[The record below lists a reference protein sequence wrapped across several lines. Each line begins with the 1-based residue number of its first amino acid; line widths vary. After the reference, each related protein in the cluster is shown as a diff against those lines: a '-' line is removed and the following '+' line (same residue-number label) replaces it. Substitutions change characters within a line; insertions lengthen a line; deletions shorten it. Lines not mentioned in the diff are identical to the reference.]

1 MRAAILTLG
10 LVLYTVVSFAGSIAD
25 TYVIPVAGHVS
36 GANGETW
43 ITDVTLHNVGDST
56 IVVDLAGIGPDGDVI
71 SLNTES
77 ATIAAHETVALRD
90 VVRPSAVGALVVAG
104 SGPFTGTTRV
114 YTAGPA
120 GDVGTDVPAVN
131 EFLGPD
137 TGAAFLPGIISN
149 SRYRTNI
156 GFLAIADATD
166 LQFEITLL
174 DAAGT
179 PIGRRT
185 FEVAAG
191 RAAHRQFSSR
201 DIAPASFDSAT
212 ARVTLIAGD
221 GAITAYASVIDHASS
236 DSSFIPA
243 AVLDS
248 GSANALRRHVFLLR
262 QAPGSQR

>member
-77 ATIAAHETVALRD
+77 ATIGAHETVALRD

-104 SGPFTGTTRV
+104 SGPFTVTTRV
-114 YTAGPA
+114 YTTGPA

-137 TGAAFLPGIISN
+137 TGAAFCLES
-149 SRYRTNI
+149 
-156 GFLAIADATD
+156 
-166 LQFEITLL
+166 
-174 DAAGT
+174 
-179 PIGRRT
+179 
-185 FEVAAG
+185 
-191 RAAHRQFSSR
+191 
-201 DIAPASFDSAT
+201 SAT
-212 ARVTLIAGD
+212 LVIERTSAFSRSRKRPTFNLKSPCSTLRVHQSVGEPSRSRRDERRIGSSVRATSLRHRSIRRRL
-221 GAITAYASVIDHASS
+221 AS
-236 DSSFIPA
+236 
-243 AVLDS
+243 L
-248 GSANALRRHVFLLR
+248 
-262 QAPGSQR
+262 